1 MTKAGQQ
8 RTSRKKPCF
17 AWQREWQCRRGETAH
32 VLTKANQDK
41 KGKQKAR
48 VDKVLADAFITVA
61 RAVEELIADSQMMIA
76 VLL

>member
-1 MTKAGQQ
+1 M
-8 RTSRKKPCF
+8 
-17 AWQREWQCRRGETAH
+17 GETAH
-32 VLTKANQDK
+32 ILTKANQDK